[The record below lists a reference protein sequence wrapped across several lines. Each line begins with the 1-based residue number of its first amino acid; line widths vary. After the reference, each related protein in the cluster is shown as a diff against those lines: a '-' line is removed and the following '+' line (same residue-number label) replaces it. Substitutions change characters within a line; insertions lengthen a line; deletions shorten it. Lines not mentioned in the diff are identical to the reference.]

1 MTETVKETEALE
13 ATEIMT
19 MNILKNA
26 IIMKIIK
33 AMVIMETVQNAK
45 NAFVALMIVN
55 IVKI

>member
-1 MTETVKETEALE
+1 MTKTVKETEALE

-19 MNILKNA
+19 MNILKNV